1 MGNTLGDQE
10 LELLKFIEQHEPI
23 SVREMADQYGAEV
36 GLARTTILTM
46 MERLRKKSFLQRS
59 RRGAVYMYR
68 TVQENE
74 VVLKQLVGDFIKR
87 TLGGNLSPFVA
98 YLSDKSELSDDEVRL
113 LRDLLDRMEEK

>member
-1 MGNTLGDQE
+1 MKQTLGDQE

-23 SVREMADQYGAEV
+23 AAREVADRYGVDA
-36 GLARTTILTM
+36 GLARTTVLTM

-59 RRGAVYMYR
+59 RKGGIYLYR

-74 VVLKQLVGDFIKR
+74 AVLKQLVGDFIKR

-98 YLSDKSELSDDEVRL
+98 YLNDKSDLTHDEVRI